1 MPVIQSHTKSKIF
14 KVLAFSV
21 SFLLFGSAFA
31 SGGSEEHSKKS
42 FNAGEMIMHHIADQ
56 HQVHIASFGVNHIS
70 IPLPILLLDD
80 GLKFFSANKF
90 YHNPVQISGLTSHAY
105 QYENYVM
112 VDEHIFKVGTD
123 GALSLENG
131 EVSSTALKP
140 FDLSI
145 TKSVF
150 GFIITG
156 FLLLLLFVTAARKYK
171 RNKNQAPSG
180 VQTLIESLVLFVRDD
195 IVVPSI
201 GEKKADKFLPFLL
214 TTFFFIWLANM
225 LGLIPFV
232 GGFNIMGTIGVTVIL
247 ALCVFVI
254 TTINGNKGYWMHI
267 FWPPN
272 VPIAIKLI
280 LVPIE
285 VFQIFLKP
293 IILMI
298 RLTANI
304 TAGHIIILAFV
315 SLIFIFGES
324 SVAGGY
330 GVGAGSLIFM
340 IFMNFIELLVAFLQA
355 YVFTLLAALYF
366 GSAVEE
372 AHH

>member
-1 MPVIQSHTKSKIF
+1 
-14 KVLAFSV
+14 
-21 SFLLFGSAFA
+21 
-31 SGGSEEHSKKS
+31 
-42 FNAGEMIMHHIADQ
+42 
-56 HQVHIASFGVNHIS
+56 
-70 IPLPILLLDD
+70 
-80 GLKFFSANKF
+80 
-90 YHNPVQISGLTSHAY
+90 
-105 QYENYVM
+105 M

-123 GALSLENG
+123 GALSVENG
-131 EVSSTALKP
+131 EVSSTTLKP

-254 TTINGNKGYWMHI
+254 TTINANKGYWMHI

-272 VPIAIKLI
+272 VPFAIKLI